1 MKRKI
6 SIITTVLTCTMLT
19 VGCNNLNDSS
29 TQTNV
34 DNSSTQSN
42 NDIPTEYIQGDVD
55 ENTYKID
62 TSLDKKEHT
71 FKLEDERPII
81 EAFTEATQGMSPQAI
96 EELFARC
103 GNISV
108 SGTYTIE
115 PSEYEMFDITVVNNE
130 QEEVS
135 VTYKD
140 GSLISKRYKKDTF
153 DDSNKNMV
161 FVNYKSNLFKQEYS
175 SGIYGEVVDKN
186 IAENK
191 NVWEIEEELFK
202 IFN

>member
-1 MKRKI
+1 MTKKKI
-6 SIITTVLTCTMLT
+6 GIVATALTCGIFS
-19 VGCNNLNDSS
+19 VGCSNPDNNSIQSS
-29 TQTNV
+29 
-34 DNSSTQSN
+34 D
-42 NDIPTEYIQGDVD
+42 DIPVEYIKGDVD

-62 TSLDKKEHT
+62 TSLDTKEHT
-71 FKLEDERPII
+71 FKIEDERPII

-96 EELFARC
+96 QDLFMRC
-103 GNISV
+103 GNVSISEI
-108 SGTYTIE
+108 YTIE

-130 QEEVS
+130 EEEVT

-153 DDSNKNMV
+153 DDSNKNMA

-175 SGIYGEVVDKN
+175 SGIYGEVADEN

>member
-1 MKRKI
+1 MKKI
-6 SIITTVLTCTMLT
+6 GIFATALTCGIFS
-19 VGCNNLNDSS
+19 VGCSNLGNNSIQSS
-29 TQTNV
+29 DDT
-34 DNSSTQSN
+34 S
-42 NDIPTEYIQGDVD
+42 TEYIKGDVGED
-55 ENTYKID
+55 TYKID
-62 TSLDKKEHT
+62 TSLDTKEHT
-71 FKLEDERPII
+71 FKVEDERPII

-96 EELFARC
+96 QDLFMRC
-103 GNISV
+103 GNVSISEI
-108 SGTYTIE
+108 YTIE

-130 QEEVS
+130 EEEVT

-153 DDSNKNMV
+153 DDLNKNMA

-175 SGIYGEVVDKN
+175 SGIYGEVIDEN

>member
-1 MKRKI
+1 MEKKKI
-6 SIITTVLTCTMLT
+6 GIVATALTCGIFS
-19 VGCNNLNDSS
+19 VGCSNSGNNSIQSS
-29 TQTNV
+29 E
-34 DNSSTQSN
+34 
-42 NDIPTEYIQGDVD
+42 DISMEYIKGDVD

-62 TSLDKKEHT
+62 TSLDTKEHT
-71 FKLEDERPII
+71 FKIEDERPII
-81 EAFTEATQGMSPQAI
+81 KAFTEATQGMSPQAI
-96 EELFARC
+96 QDLFMRY
-103 GNISV
+103 GNVSISEI
-108 SGTYTIE
+108 YTIE
-115 PSEYEMFDITVVNNE
+115 PSEYEMFDITVVNNKE
-130 QEEVS
+130 EEVT

-153 DDSNKNMV
+153 DDSNKNMA